1 MNGLPS
7 LHLFSYPLVNMILI
21 KNTRKANVTV
31 IIRPDLSKINFWAS
45 YGAERFTSTIS
56 FYLHTNMKVV
66 TIIIPF

>member
-45 YGAERFTSTIS
+45 YGAECFTSTIS